1 MKLHEQKTTLL
12 DNCFNMLTSQLQ
24 KKFDLPDK
32 KLAVMERQNITIPDA
47 ANLEQKYKQFNRAKI
62 LES

>member
-1 MKLHEQKTTLL
+1 MR
-12 DNCFNMLTSQLQ
+12 TSQLQ

-47 ANLEQKYKQFNRAKI
+47 ANLEQKYKQ
-62 LES
+62 LEQKYLNLE